1 MNKAPQKAWMWIR
14 ENRTLPERDL
24 KKSRNMNPRKPRK
37 YQGLQV
43 SNPYRLWIRKY
54 HYHSI
59 FMLVIESHGT
69 SRIEKRLKHVDP
81 RWKSSNLQRSH
92 HPLWLF
98 SVEGKSEELAC
109 LFVDS
114 MMNWKQSLTSG
125 LKVLSQNVQG
135 LTTEKE
141 DLLLELMDQL
151 HLDLLFIQENF
162 PQLYQGSGTQFV
174 QFLSRAG

>member
-1 MNKAPQKAWMWIR
+1 
-14 ENRTLPERDL
+14 
-24 KKSRNMNPRKPRK
+24 
-37 YQGLQV
+37 
-43 SNPYRLWIRKY
+43 
-54 HYHSI
+54 
-59 FMLVIESHGT
+59 
-69 SRIEKRLKHVDP
+69 
-81 RWKSSNLQRSH
+81 
-92 HPLWLF
+92 
-98 SVEGKSEELAC
+98 VEGKSEELAC